1 MERKSN
7 PYVERIDV
15 ENEISGISHFERVF
29 EHFESNGIK
38 TPDRR
43 YYPSVTCYVMQ
54 DNSSEVDVSFSEH
67 ARKTRLSSAKYGL
80 DSLSLE
86 DSRVN
91 YDKSGGSSVTSRFE
105 MCGYTVESAIDEW
118 LNVDPSDERTGFDD
132 LVQLVMIHDHTSKE
146 YAQELTVLNIA
157 IYLQGPV
164 VENQIVDNIEKYVL
178 GGESV
183 DIGGIDMYDVSG
195 DSRSS
200 VQVKSW
206 KDGYNNEHDID
217 YRALCWAWVGG
228 DLVLSNCPYKL
239 AEIVKNQT
247 GIKLNE
253 MHKYLTFRMM

>member
-1 MERKSN
+1 MDRKSN

-29 EHFESNGIK
+29 EHFESHGIK

-67 ARKTRLSSAKYGL
+67 ARRTRLSSAKYGL

-91 YDKSGGSSVTSRFE
+91 YEKSGGSSVTSRFE
-105 MCGYTVESAIDEW
+105 MSGYTVESVIDEW
-118 LNVDPSDERTGFDD
+118 LNVDASDERTGFDD

-146 YAQELTVLNIA
+146 YAQELMVLNIA

-178 GGESV
+178 GGESA
-183 DIGGIDMYDVSG
+183 DIGGIDIYDVSG
-195 DSRSS
+195 DSRDN

-206 KDGYNNEHDID
+206 KDGYNNEHNID
-217 YRALCWAWVGG
+217 YQELCWVWVGG
-228 DLVLSNCPYKL
+228 ELVLSNCPYKL
-239 AEIVKNQT
+239 AEIVQNQT